1 MRRSLIDAFCQ
12 ICSFIS
18 KGFLLLF
25 WGVIGIVLEVA
36 HTPGLCVLLASSLQ
50 RTPVG
55 SSPVIPSGF
64 LPTWYRHLR
73 VETASLLPPPC
84 GRPVWTPPVRLAVGG
99 VGWRGPRSSG
109 ASAWA
114 GAGSGLVGRRGRCS
128 ASSVF
133 GLSAR
138 RVTGLVLNA
147 GSPSFRARPP
157 GRGASS
163 SFQDIAFD
171 SLTFRL

>member
-1 MRRSLIDAFCQ
+1 MCRSLIDAFCQ

-36 HTPGLCVLLASSLQ
+36 RTPGLCVLLASSLQ

-84 GRPVWTPPVRLAVGG
+84 GRPPCASP
-99 VGWRGPRSSG
+99 SG
-109 ASAWA
+109 ASVGGAPAAPARLRGQEQGRAWSA
-114 GAGSGLVGRRGRCS
+114 AAAVAPRLPFLVYQRGGLRDW
-128 ASSVF
+128 F
-133 GLSAR
+133 
-138 RVTGLVLNA
+138 
-147 GSPSFRARPP
+147 
-157 GRGASS
+157 
-163 SFQDIAFD
+163 
-171 SLTFRL
+171 